1 MSNTATF
8 DRQSGG
14 GGMGLSVRFCQLI
27 SLLVGPVLIA
37 ALQRAGHHSIL
48 LLFASPAGGQG
59 APTDQATQP
68 RPREKHRLVRDL
80 TLERF
85 KTSSTANA
93 LLPFN

>member
-1 MSNTATF
+1 
-8 DRQSGG
+8 
-14 GGMGLSVRFCQLI
+14 MGLSVRFCQLI

-48 LLFASPAGGQG
+48 LLFASPGGAGGSNRPG
-59 APTDQATQP
+59 HPTSSKP
-68 RPREKHRLVRDL
+68 ESKEKHRLVRDL